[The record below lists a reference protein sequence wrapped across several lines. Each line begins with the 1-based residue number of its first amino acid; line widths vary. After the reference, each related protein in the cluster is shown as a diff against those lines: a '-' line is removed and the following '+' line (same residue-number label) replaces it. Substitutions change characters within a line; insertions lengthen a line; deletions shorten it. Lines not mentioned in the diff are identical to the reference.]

1 MNGMEKERQSF
12 LPFLFLCDSTER
24 AGGLPAAYVEDDC
37 KNGAEQDKSGKSL
50 RKKMHG
56 KIGPGLI

>member
-12 LPFLFLCDSTER
+12 LPFLFVQSDGKGR
-24 AGGLPAAYVEDDC
+24 GLPVAYVEDDC
-37 KNGAEQDKSGKSL
+37 ENGAEQDKSGKSL